1 MNDQPEVDWVESRH
15 RPAPSSDTPDLGPWC
30 CYADEVGMYGDG
42 ICSPEDPRHA
52 PTHCGYDNVRR
63 GLVPAPSSDTPA
75 HSGRDGLTL
84 REAAIE
90 AILIREQDTAFS
102 VVARHIAALFTSLDA
117 IPSAPPVPSEG
128 ERRPDVRDLPEW
140 EALAEAIATRGEL
153 STLDYR
159 YEDDA
164 IAFRGHLNRPAPSSP
179 PQPDRER
186 EVAALAAIVGD
197 LWDYPDGITRPAV
210 YRERLAE
217 RFGDDVAKVWD
228 RLRDG
233 CGDETDLD
241 RWHLAD
247 RGEPTP

>member
-15 RPAPSSDTPDLGPWC
+15 RSAPSSDTPDLGPWC

-102 VVARHIAALFTSLDA
+102 VVARPIAALFTSLDA
-117 IPSAPPVPSEG
+117 IPSAPPVPSEASG
-128 ERRPDVRDLPEW
+128 RAAPTPFETFQAGMAAGL
-140 EALAEAIATRGEL
+140 L
-153 STLDYR
+153 STRHALIHDYTEDEVRQEFRDWLD
-159 YEDDA
+159 
-164 IAFRGHLNRPAPSSP
+164 
-179 PQPDRER
+179 ER
-186 EVAALAAIVGD
+186 A
-197 LWDYPDGITRPAV
+197 
-210 YRERLAE
+210 
-217 RFGDDVAKVWD
+217 
-228 RLRDG
+228 
-233 CGDETDLD
+233 
-241 RWHLAD
+241 AD